1 MKLKI
6 EAVAGLFLPFFM
18 AGILMHP
25 LSAHATGS
33 ALDLSSTD
41 SMVSLD
47 ASDRPLGEVLRTMA
61 GRGLIEINGGTPGG
75 EPLTQHFTGLTID
88 QALSRIM
95 RGYNYVLINQGEA
108 RAPLLKVM
116 GKIERVKSETP
127 KAPPASA
134 AAPDSR
140 SYVPPAPPRE
150 IPIGKDG
157 KPVPHWVDD
166 EGRVRLIGEEAIPS
180 NADAAGAGQT
190 AKSGEQQ
197 ANGSS
202 GQPPGT
208 RSPGATAANQAGEPA
223 PPAVQKQ
230 ESPQEAT
237 PALPNQP
244 PQPESSGDHF

>member
-1 MKLKI
+1 
-6 EAVAGLFLPFFM
+6 V
-18 AGILMHP
+18 AGILIHP
-25 LSAHATGS
+25 PSAHATGS
-33 ALDLSSTD
+33 ALDLSSVD
-41 SMVSLD
+41 STVSLD

-61 GRGLIEINGGTPGG
+61 GKGLIEISGGTPGG
-75 EPLTQHFTGLTID
+75 EPLTQHFTSLTID
-88 QALSRIM
+88 RALSRIM
-95 RGYNYVLINQGEA
+95 RGYNYVLIDQGKA

-116 GKIERVKSETP
+116 GKIEKVKPEAS
-127 KAPPASA
+127 KAPADSA
-134 AAPDSR
+134 AAPDLR

-180 NADAAGAGQT
+180 NGDAAGAGQT

-208 RSPGATAANQAGEPA
+208 VSPGATANNQVGNAAPAG
-223 PPAVQKQ
+223 QKQ

-237 PALPNQP
+237 PAPPNQP